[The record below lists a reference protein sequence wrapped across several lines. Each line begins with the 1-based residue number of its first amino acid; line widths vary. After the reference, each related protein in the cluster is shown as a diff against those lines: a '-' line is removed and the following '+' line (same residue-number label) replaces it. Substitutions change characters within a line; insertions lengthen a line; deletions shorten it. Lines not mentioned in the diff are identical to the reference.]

1 MAKCPCAAMGMINTR
16 PMLSASL
23 SGGEDWSKSR
33 GEELRD
39 RGHGES
45 TERGH
50 QLNLEEQEKVSLEKM
65 YEPSYGEGGE
75 DGQVD

>member
-1 MAKCPCAAMGMINTR
+1 MAKCSCVAVGMVNTR

-23 SGGEDWSKSR
+23 SGGEDWSKNR
-33 GEELRD
+33 EVLRD

-50 QLNLEEQEKVSLEKM
+50 QLIPEEQEKVSLEKM